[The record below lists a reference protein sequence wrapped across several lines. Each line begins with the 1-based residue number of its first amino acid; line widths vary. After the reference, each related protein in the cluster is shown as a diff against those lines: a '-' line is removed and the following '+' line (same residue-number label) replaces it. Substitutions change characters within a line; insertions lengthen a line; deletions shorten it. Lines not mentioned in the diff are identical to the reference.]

1 MNTHRA
7 PRYLAENANECRDK
21 PGVTGYADLLDSSG
35 GTRFMPGAMITD
47 MMELK
52 LRKRFAGFSL
62 IEMAVVLV
70 VMSIAMG
77 LGLSLLRANQEKAAW
92 NETKSKQERIKVAL
106 ITYLRTN
113 GRLPCPNSVAPWDGA
128 EDTPCLVNAGRGIL
142 PWQALGLSVGDVQ
155 DGWANFFTYRVAN
168 RTPGTSSNWTITS
181 GVAPFSIAELTV
193 PLTTFTLQQRDS
205 AGVLAPALTPN
216 PVVIILSH
224 GKNGAGARTVG
235 GTVNAAPVGAD
246 EIVNTTT
253 ASTSF
258 VTRTPNDV
266 TGSTGGVFDDLVAY
280 LTPSDLLQPLVDD
293 KTLKGSTVAYYTEQA
308 IQQVA
313 LTSCTPPLVAPTLTA
328 VQPSVGNATITYT
341 CPANPAYS
349 CRSVT
354 AVSNASTAPAK
365 QLYQLSMFGAAAQD
379 VTYANLVAAFPGIA
393 TRCP

>member
-1 MNTHRA
+1 MNA
-7 PRYLAENANECRDK
+7 QYSPRYLPENANECHDK
-21 PGVTGYADLLDSSG
+21 LGFRRYDSQLDSRSG
-35 GTRFMPGAMITD
+35 PRYMHSLMITTKA
-47 MMELK
+47 EHES
-52 LRKRFAGFSL
+52 RKHYAGFSL

-92 NETKSKQERIKVAL
+92 NETKAKQERIKVAL
-106 ITYLRTN
+106 ISYLRTN

-128 EDTPCLVNAGRGIL
+128 EDAPCLVNAGRGIL

-205 AGVLAPALTPN
+205 AGVLAPAMTPN

-235 GTVNAAPVGAD
+235 GTTNAAPAGAD

-258 VTRTPNDV
+258 ITRTPNDV
-266 TGSTGGVFDDLVAY
+266 AGSTGGVFDDLVAY

-313 LTSCTPPLVAPTLTA
+313 LASCTPPLVAPTLTA

-349 CRSVT
+349 CRSSV

-379 VTYANLVAAFPGIA
+379 VTFANLVAAYPGIA